1 MCDAFVG
8 FNIGGRHVRTLI
20 KPSKSGVDRP
30 DSCLEIAPGKLSSI
44 RRASRQKDA
53 VRNVSKKIKQ
63 ESMTGPENL
72 PTKTPTNDKAPLL
85 SVKDLRVSVEGKEI
99 LKGVNLTIN
108 AGEVH
113 AIMGRNGSGKST
125 LSYTLMG
132 HPRYHVTSGSIL
144 LKGQDIVELPTNER
158 AKLGIALALQYPVAI
173 PGVSVANFLRAAT
186 KAVRG
191 QDVPVKE
198 FRQELKSVMS
208 ALGVKDEFLS
218 RYVNDGFSGGEK
230 KRLEIL
236 QLTLLKP
243 LLAVL
248 DETDSGLDI
257 DALKTVAEGVNGL
270 AKPETAI
277 LLITHYQRIL
287 NYVEPQFVHVFQ
299 DGQIVKSGGSELAK
313 ELEERGYDWIGKE
326 PSRVA

>member
-1 MCDAFVG
+1 MTDKVSMLV
-8 FNIGGRHVRTLI
+8 IEDLHVT
-20 KPSKSGVDRP
+20 
-30 DSCLEIAPGKLSSI
+30 
-44 RRASRQKDA
+44 
-53 VRNVSKKIKQ
+53 
-63 ESMTGPENL
+63 
-72 PTKTPTNDKAPLL
+72 
-85 SVKDLRVSVEGKEI
+85 VEGKEI
-99 LKGVNLTIN
+99 LKGVNLQIN

-132 HPRYHVTSGSIL
+132 HPRYHVTSGSIVY
-144 LKGQDIVELPTNER
+144 KGTNIVDLPPNER

-173 PGVSVANFLRAAT
+173 PGVSVANFLRAAS

-191 QDVPVKE
+191 KEVPVKE
-198 FRQELKSVMS
+198 FRQELKTQMS

-236 QLTLLKP
+236 QLTVLKP
-243 LLAVL
+243 SLAVL

-257 DALKTVAEGVNGL
+257 DALKTVAEGINAL
-270 AKPETAI
+270 AKPDTAV

-299 DGQIVKSGGSELAK
+299 DGQIVKSGGRELAI
-313 ELEERGYDWIGKE
+313 ELEERGYDWVSRE
-326 PSRVA
+326 LLPSGVA